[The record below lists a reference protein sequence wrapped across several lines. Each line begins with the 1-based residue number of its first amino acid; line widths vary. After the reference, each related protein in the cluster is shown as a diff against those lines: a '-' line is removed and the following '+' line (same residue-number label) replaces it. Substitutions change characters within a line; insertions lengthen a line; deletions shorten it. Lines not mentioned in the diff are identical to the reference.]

1 MDVDRGEV
9 AAAFRLHWTLG
20 SIDENWAAWPN
31 RLTQDVEYIEHVYGE
46 MRGREAVRTWIV
58 GLMAER
64 ADVHAVLDWY
74 VISGPRLILS
84 MTNRYYNPDPAGAPF
99 DFPGLSVLG
108 YAGDGLFGYQEDYW
122 SQRLAKVAYV
132 GWSKAVER
140 FGGKGLEDGR
150 FEELE
155 RERRRQNLA
164 ALERGE

>member
-132 GWSKAVER
+132 GWSQAVER
-140 FGGKGLEDGR
+140 IGGKGLEDGR

-155 RERRRQNLA
+155 RERRQQNLV